1 MKKNLSSF
9 SLRPLAFAICAIG
22 TANAFAQSSSQSVP
36 EVVVTANRVPT
47 ILNATQAGTRTDTPI
62 EFVPQSIVAI
72 SRAVLEDQGITNIN
86 SALRNVSNVNQV
98 DPRDANNVTFKI
110 RGFNSALVVDGVA
123 MPGYFSGQESLVNV
137 ERIDVLKGPAGGL
150 FGSSQ
155 GVGSYATL
163 GGTVAI
169 TTSSPQSEDIRQI
182 GVGVGSYSARD
193 LHVDLN
199 QAISK
204 EWGFR
209 VVANSNRSDSE
220 TQYVNFKNTA
230 VFPSLSWT
238 PSADTKV
245 ILRLRYLENT
255 TKDYGGL
262 PQEGTLVTTRFTL
275 PRSKNFT
282 ANGIPD
288 TVNKSTGFNLNWTTR
303 LDATWTANLVAAKTT
318 TDLDQRGTYVSA
330 EMGMPGYECFGFGVI
345 GAKYNFC
352 GLRMW
357 EHYNA
362 TAISPS
368 LTGKFE
374 FGGIKHTVN
383 LGLDWEKTYDNAF
396 MLYSN
401 MMGYIGPI
409 DLTSNTLQAW
419 SEPIVP
425 GAEGRQRNVYQ
436 SRVAYIQ
443 DQLQFGDLHMTAGV
457 RQTKVDV
464 TDVNPDPMFGVNNIS
479 SNSKLTSRIGAVY
492 QLTPGLSVFTGF
504 NQGMKVPTVSVFAK
518 PPKPETSTQ
527 KEFGFKLSNFSGVT
541 ATLAWFDLTRQ
552 NAAVTDPMTF
562 KAVQTGEQQSKGV
575 DLDLQ
580 WRVSPEF
587 SLLAAFSSQTVE
599 VTKDTNTALLHKQL
613 FNVPKQSGRIAA
625 RYDVNGGSLD
635 GLGFGLGLS
644 YHDKLPGNNTNDY
657 FTPAATVFDAQVS
670 YRVGKARYGIN
681 ISNLSNRQ
689 YFMPSAYFG
698 GGQVTP
704 AAPRTVM
711 ATAVFDL

>member
-1 MKKNLSSF
+1 MREKLNKNLV
-9 SLRPLAFAICAIG
+9 LKPIAVAILSI
-22 TANAFAQSSSQSVP
+22 TSVSAFAQSTTAP
-36 EVVVTANRVPT
+36 EVVITGNRIPT
-47 ILNATQAGTRTDTPI
+47 ILGTTQSATRTDTPI

-72 SRAVLEDQGITNIN
+72 SRSLLDDQGITNLN
-86 SALRNVSNVNQV
+86 DALRNVSNVNQV

-110 RGFNSALVVDGVA
+110 RGFNSALVVDGIA
-123 MPGYFSGQESLVNV
+123 MPGYFHGKESLINV

-155 GVGSYATL
+155 GVGSYGTL
-163 GGTVAI
+163 GGTIAI
-169 TTSSPQSEDIRQI
+169 TTNSPQNNVIRQI
-182 GVGVGSYSARD
+182 GVGVGSYGARD

-199 QAISK
+199 QPISK
-204 EWGFR
+204 EWAFR
-209 VVANSNRSDSE
+209 IVADNSRSDSE
-220 TQYVNFKNTA
+220 SQYVNFKNTA

-282 ANGIPD
+282 ASGIPD

-303 LDATWTANLVAAKTT
+303 LNANWTASLVAAKTT

-330 EMGMPGYECFGFGVI
+330 EMGMPGYECFGFGVV

-368 LTGKFE
+368 LTGKLE
-374 FGGIKHTVN
+374 IGGIKHTIN

-409 DLTSNTLQAW
+409 DLTSNTLPAW

-425 GAEGRQRNVYQ
+425 GAEGRQRNIYQ

-443 DQLQFGDLHMTAGV
+443 DQMQLGDLHVTAGV

-464 TDVNPDPMFGVNNIS
+464 TDVNPDPMFAVNNIS
-479 SNSKLTSRIGAVY
+479 SNSKLTSRIGAAY
-492 QLTPGLSVFTGF
+492 QLTPGLTAFAGF

-527 KEFGFKLSNFSGVT
+527 KELGIKLSNFSGLT

-562 KAVQTGEQQSKGV
+562 KAVQTGEQESKGV

-580 WRVSPEF
+580 WRISPEF
-587 SLLAAFSSQTVE
+587 SVLAAFSSQKVE
-599 VTKDTNTALLHKQL
+599 VTKDTNTALLNKQL
-613 FNVPKQSGRIAA
+613 FNVPKKSGRIAA

-635 GLGFGLGLS
+635 GLGLGLGLS

-657 FTPAATVFDAQVS
+657 FTTAATVFDAQVS
-670 YRVGKARYGIN
+670 YRIGKARYGLN
-681 ISNLSNRQ
+681 VVNLANRKYYEPSS
-689 YFMPSAYFG
+689 YFL

>member
-22 TANAFAQSSSQSVP
+22 TTNAFAQSPSQSVP
-36 EVVVTANRVPT
+36 EVVVTANRVST

-123 MPGYFSGQESLVNV
+123 MPGYFSGQESLINV

-182 GVGVGSYSARD
+182 GVGVGSYNARD

-204 EWGFR
+204 EWSFR
-209 VVANSNRSDSE
+209 VVGNSNHSDSE

-282 ANGIPD
+282 ATGIPD

-383 LGLDWEKTYDNAF
+383 LGLDWEKPTT
-396 MLYSN
+396 MLSCC
-401 MMGYIGPI
+401 IPI
-409 DLTSNTLQAW
+409 
-419 SEPIVP
+419 
-425 GAEGRQRNVYQ
+425 
-436 SRVAYIQ
+436 
-443 DQLQFGDLHMTAGV
+443 
-457 RQTKVDV
+457 
-464 TDVNPDPMFGVNNIS
+464 
-479 SNSKLTSRIGAVY
+479 
-492 QLTPGLSVFTGF
+492 
-504 NQGMKVPTVSVFAK
+504 
-518 PPKPETSTQ
+518 
-527 KEFGFKLSNFSGVT
+527 
-541 ATLAWFDLTRQ
+541 
-552 NAAVTDPMTF
+552 
-562 KAVQTGEQQSKGV
+562 
-575 DLDLQ
+575 
-580 WRVSPEF
+580 
-587 SLLAAFSSQTVE
+587 
-599 VTKDTNTALLHKQL
+599 
-613 FNVPKQSGRIAA
+613 
-625 RYDVNGGSLD
+625 
-635 GLGFGLGLS
+635 
-644 YHDKLPGNNTNDY
+644 
-657 FTPAATVFDAQVS
+657 
-670 YRVGKARYGIN
+670 
-681 ISNLSNRQ
+681 
-689 YFMPSAYFG
+689 
-698 GGQVTP
+698 
-704 AAPRTVM
+704 
-711 ATAVFDL
+711 